1 MEHQDH
7 KRQPKGNLVPEDN
20 KLQISNKKDVN
31 FFIFLAK
38 IFLKKYPDIELH
50 ALGEAISSS
59 VRVAENLERF
69 GFVKIEKIEV
79 FTHTFEQEKNSDR
92 VGGKKVKMI
101 VKLKRSA
108 DFDKKTENIKQ

>member
-1 MEHQDH
+1 MEHQ
-7 KRQPKGNLVPEDN
+7 RQPKGNLVPETN

-38 IFLKKYPDIELH
+38 IFFKQFPDIELH

-69 GFVKIEKIEV
+69 GFAKIVKIDL
-79 FTHTFEQEKNSDR
+79 FTHKFEDEKESNR
-92 VGGKKVKMI
+92 VGRKVKMVI
-101 VKLKRSA
+101 NLKRA
-108 DFDKKTENIKQ
+108 EDFEKKTENIKH